1 MGADDG
7 YLYCYD
13 DVGQLKWKFS
23 AGSPIHSSPAVDRN
37 GDIYFG
43 ADNGNVY
50 ALYPDGAL
58 KWVYQTRGPVRSSP
72 AIGPDKRIY
81 VGSDDGY
88 LYCIGES
95 DEETREPDFV
105 IENAASPDSIEN
117 DGNPTIITTSVT
129 SQSEDTNILSRIAS
143 VTADLTPLLLSGIID
158 PDTLEIADIT
168 IVTMLDDGQGEDAT
182 ARDGIF
188 TFSFGITVAPENID
202 YDPDSGIF
210 TYYVPEEFL
219 SVGAVPIMITVE
231 DIYGHRISKPFPL
244 KIAQKTRGSL
254 PPGTALDTPLTI
266 NNRLSQQTLDISFSS
281 GTPSIQTIV
290 PFQGAPGVVP
300 IAIQGLNTNFIK
312 NRTRVE
318 IFNDT
323 GIRIAK
329 AEPVP
334 GTSEVEVLSD
344 TSLTALLTISD
355 PSQVTSGNLFGTWDV
370 IVTTPFTAG
379 ADCTVEG
386 ACEIVIARNAFTITS
401 SVTTTIP
408 ATTTIPLLPAF
419 SSDMMTVLQGTCNF
433 TLDAVNSAG
442 VRPNDAPWTF
452 NSGYERTITID
463 RAAGGPWLLDIT
475 LGACDDNQSFK
486 IIAEGSNVGYV
497 TGQITNGYTSNRID
511 GVTITALTGEGP
523 AAAGNSTV
531 SSGGGYYMLPLPA
544 TRDKY
549 TIIASKD
556 GLVNIKDDVLVTA
569 DEETRQD
576 FTLKAELKCPITATL
591 QGRNPNNFYAMRDRL
606 LLKTPQGQRWVA
618 LYYRYAPEVTRII
631 LANASF
637 RKQAAAFIASASL
650 EAGKLLRGE
659 KVDGG
664 FKGRLAAL
672 IEALRKQ
679 ASPEL
684 RRALSAEKEAILSFL
699 RTE

>member
-1 MGADDG
+1 
-7 YLYCYD
+7 
-13 DVGQLKWKFS
+13 
-23 AGSPIHSSPAVDRN
+23 
-37 GDIYFG
+37 
-43 ADNGNVY
+43 
-50 ALYPDGAL
+50 
-58 KWVYQTRGPVRSSP
+58 
-72 AIGPDKRIY
+72 
-81 VGSDDGY
+81 
-88 LYCIGES
+88 
-95 DEETREPDFV
+95 
-105 IENAASPDSIEN
+105 
-117 DGNPTIITTSVT
+117 
-129 SQSEDTNILSRIAS
+129 
-143 VTADLTPLLLSGIID
+143 
-158 PDTLEIADIT
+158 
-168 IVTMLDDGQGEDAT
+168 MLDDGQGEDAT

-433 TLDAVNSAG
+433 TLDAVNAAG
-442 VRPNDAPWTF
+442 ARPNDAPWTF

-523 AAAGNSTV
+523 AAAGNFTV

-631 LANASF
+631 LANASL